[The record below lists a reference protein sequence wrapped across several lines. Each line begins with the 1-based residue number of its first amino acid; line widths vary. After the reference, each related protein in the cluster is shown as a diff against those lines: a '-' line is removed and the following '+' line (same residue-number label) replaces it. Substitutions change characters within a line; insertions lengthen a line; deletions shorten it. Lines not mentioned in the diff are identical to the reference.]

1 MTLQEYLQER
11 HPPSTVKNYTRDIN
25 IYLQNHP
32 KASGYGYQQVTG
44 YIGEL
49 RGRYSNARTVTR
61 ILQALKKYYH
71 YLYYTG
77 QRKDNPAKAIRLRDN
92 KTKPLQLQDL
102 FTTEDLQ
109 KLLLPRKERYPF
121 LADRNKTVMSLLVN
135 QGLKIGEMMQL
146 DMNHINLSAASIFVP
161 GTDKTNKRT
170 LALKA
175 EQVMLLHS
183 YISEARPKLIT
194 ERTGGSTKLLLSKL
208 GRPLSIP
215 EIQYLVETYGHL
227 YPGRHLTAQVIR
239 QSVIMN
245 LLNAGN
251 DVRVVQVF
259 AGHKRPDATEKY
271 KQSHIETLK
280 TEIQKHHPLA

>member
-11 HPPSTVKNYTRDIN
+11 HPPATVKNYMRDIH
-25 IYLQNHP
+25 IYLQSHP
-32 KASGYGYQQVTG
+32 KASGYGYQEVTG

-49 RGRYSNARTVTR
+49 RKRYSNARTVTR

-71 YLYYTG
+71 YLNYTG

-92 KTKPLQLQDL
+92 KPKPLQLQDL
-102 FTTEDLQ
+102 FTAEDLQ

-121 LADRNKTVMSLLVN
+121 LASRNKTVMSLLVN

-175 EQVMLLHS
+175 EQVMLLHG

-227 YPGRHLTAQVIR
+227 YPGRHLTAQAIR

-251 DVRVVQVF
+251 DVRIVQVF

-280 TEIQKHHPLA
+280 TEIQKHHPLQ